1 LLPTANS
8 APRNDDSICIYATT
22 PVGLRIDPSYH
33 QKPLNSLSGG
43 FKLRVLLAQALF
55 QEPDTLL
62 LDEPTNHLDIEA
74 IESLAQALNTY
85 HGTLIFVSHD
95 RHFISKIANRFL
107 CISQDKKLIDFK
119 GSLTEFEKL
128 YEV

>member
-1 LLPTANS
+1 M
-8 APRNDDSICIYATT
+8 
-22 PVGLRIDPSYH
+22 
-33 QKPLNSLSGG
+33 
-43 FKLRVLLAQALF
+43 LLAQALF